1 MAGKAYS
8 ALAPHYDKLINS
20 CDYEQWSQYVFNKI
34 SEYSKGKVGCDLAC
48 GSGYFTRFLK
58 ANGFDV
64 YGVDNS
70 EKMLLRANEI
80 SFEEKVIIDYQL
92 QDIKKFKSFKKLDF
106 VTIINDGMNYLNKTE
121 LKSAIK
127 SIYSSLKSGGVLLFD
142 ISSAYKLK
150 NVLADNLYG
159 EDLDDVTYLWFN
171 TLREDSVKMEL
182 TFFVKKDDVYLR
194 EDETHVQYIHEKED
208 VLCLLSEIGFDVVE
222 VCGHL
227 GEELKEDSQRINFI
241 AIKR

>member
-1 MAGKAYS
+1 MVGKAYS

-34 SEYSKGKVGCDLAC
+34 SLYSRGKVGCDLAC

-106 VTIINDGMNYLNKTE
+106 VTVINDGMNYLNKTE

-127 SIYSSLKSGGVLLFD
+127 SIYSSLKSGGGWLFD

-150 NVLADNLYG
+150 NVLADNFYG

-194 EDETHVQYIHEKED
+194 EDETHVQYIHEKD
-208 VLCLLSEIGFDVVE
+208 YVLNLLNEIGFDVVE
-222 VCGHL
+222 VSGHL
-227 GEELKEDSQRINFI
+227 GEELQEDSQRINFI

>member
-1 MAGKAYS
+1 MVGKAYS

-34 SEYSKGKVGCDLAC
+34 SLYSRGKVGCDLAC

-106 VTIINDGMNYLNKTE
+106 VTVINDGMNYLNKTE

-194 EDETHVQYIHEKED
+194 EDETHVQYIHEKD
-208 VLCLLSEIGFDVVE
+208 YVLNLLNEIGFDVVE
-222 VCGHL
+222 VSGHL
-227 GEELKEDSQRINFI
+227 GEELQEDSQRINFI

>member
-34 SEYSKGKVGCDLAC
+34 SLYSRGKVGCDLAC

-106 VTIINDGMNYLNKTE
+106 VTVINDGMNYLNKTE
-121 LKSAIK
+121 FKSAIK

-150 NVLADNLYG
+150 
-159 EDLDDVTYLWFN
+159 
-171 TLREDSVKMEL
+171 
-182 TFFVKKDDVYLR
+182 
-194 EDETHVQYIHEKED
+194 
-208 VLCLLSEIGFDVVE
+208 
-222 VCGHL
+222 
-227 GEELKEDSQRINFI
+227 
-241 AIKR
+241 

>member
-48 GSGYFTRFLK
+48 GSGYFTRLLK

-70 EKMLLRANEI
+70 ERMLARANEI
-80 SFEEKVIIDYQL
+80 SFLEKVIIDYQL

-106 VTIINDGMNYLNKTE
+106 VTVINDGMNYLNKTE

-142 ISSAYKLK
+142 VSSEYKLK
-150 NVLADNLYG
+150 NVLANNLYG

-171 TLREDSVKMEL
+171 TLNEDSVKMEL
-182 TFFVKKDDVYLR
+182 TFFVKKDNVYLR
-194 EDETHVQYIHEKED
+194 EDEIHVQYVHGKDEI
-208 VLCLLSEIGFDVVE
+208 VNLLNEIGFDVVE

-227 GEELKEDSQRINFI
+227 GEEIKDDSQRINFI